1 LEIAE
6 TAGAVGARI
15 HAQANIGLALGVAGR
30 FTEGIAA
37 LDKSFEEAVQ
47 LGDIVL
53 AAMVLNNGTVQRF
66 FAGRIDEMPARLEL
80 FSKVPDDPVNR
91 VRRLQLSG
99 FHHLAAGHP
108 ASALE
113 CFDQVIAIATDAGIQ
128 RNTARGRMLR
138 AEALYDL
145 DRLSEA
151 RAELPA
157 ASAIQERVGIGLR
170 ALVGAELAIGE
181 GDLVAA
187 TREAALIFE
196 MTGVSLWFRVMA
208 GWVAVDAFARAGD
221 LAAARR
227 AASLAMEEQPEDLRP
242 WVDLI
247 AGTLALG
254 LRDSVT
260 AIPAL
265 RGSADAF
272 RSKGGKRLEWI
283 VRLALVRAL
292 LQSGEVES
300 AIDEARL
307 LHEETTRAGSSR
319 AARMAAELLVELGV
333 SQPKVDPQLA
343 RPIAQ
348 EDDLRQASERLVTV
362 MFVDVR
368 GYTAMTAKEAPHE
381 MVEKLTTFL
390 RWSGQEIKRHHGL
403 VDQYAGDAVLAIFNV
418 SGVRL
423 DHALHALQAA
433 LAIRDKAAY
442 AGLPVGIGIAVG
454 PAIVG
459 QLATGANVTAVGETT
474 NLASRLQGQAEAG
487 EILLSAETYRRVRDW
502 LAGSAY
508 EPVEARLVLKGF
520 TEPVVAQRL
529 RRQHH

>member
-1 LEIAE
+1 
-6 TAGAVGARI
+6 
-15 HAQANIGLALGVAGR
+15 
-30 FTEGIAA
+30 
-37 LDKSFEEAVQ
+37 
-47 LGDIVL
+47 
-53 AAMVLNNGTVQRF
+53 
-66 FAGRIDEMPARLEL
+66 
-80 FSKVPDDPVNR
+80 
-91 VRRLQLSG
+91 
-99 FHHLAAGHP
+99 
-108 ASALE
+108 
-113 CFDQVIAIATDAGIQ
+113 
-128 RNTARGRMLR
+128 
-138 AEALYDL
+138 
-145 DRLSEA
+145 
-151 RAELPA
+151 
-157 ASAIQERVGIGLR
+157 
-170 ALVGAELAIGE
+170 
-181 GDLVAA
+181 
-187 TREAALIFE
+187 
-196 MTGVSLWFRVMA
+196 
-208 GWVAVDAFARAGD
+208 
-221 LAAARR
+221 
-227 AASLAMEEQPEDLRP
+227 
-242 WVDLI
+242 
-247 AGTLALG
+247 
-254 LRDSVT
+254 
-260 AIPAL
+260 
-265 RGSADAF
+265 
-272 RSKGGKRLEWI
+272 
-283 VRLALVRAL
+283 LALVRAL